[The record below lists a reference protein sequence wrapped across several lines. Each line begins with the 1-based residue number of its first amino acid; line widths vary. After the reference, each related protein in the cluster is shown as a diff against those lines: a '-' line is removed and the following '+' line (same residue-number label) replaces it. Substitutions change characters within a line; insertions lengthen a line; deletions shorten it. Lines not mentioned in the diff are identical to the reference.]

1 MGPRVLTVEQRR
13 LALATAALGS
23 ILPVVVVTVDDFGS
37 HGPAFLIGAAL
48 AAAAPVG
55 SILASPYRR
64 WLRWPFAFS
73 GLPGLTLLQAETGG
87 VASPY
92 AILLV
97 MGMVWFGLMA
107 SDGEL
112 RAGIAVTVA
121 CCFLP
126 MLVIGA
132 PAYPVEPALAV
143 TLALVNCSVLL
154 GLAAT
159 TRQTVRLT
167 ERLRHDANHDRL
179 TGLLNRR
186 GWDDVVDTHFG
197 RRPPAA
203 RSRVVALIDLDQL
216 KKVNDT
222 LGHDR
227 GDELL
232 CSAAEGLGRTFSHG
246 GVVSRLGGDEFAVL
260 VLDRSENEVV
270 RMLAELRSASGM
282 DGAFSAGVVTVKS
295 GDSPGDIMRRADLA
309 LYEAKTT
316 GRNRTC
322 VADESLSQALAHA
335 TQSPEPS
342 ATDTTESS
350 SPV

>member
-1 MGPRVLTVEQRR
+1 MGPRVLTREQRR
-13 LALATAALGS
+13 IALTMAALGS
-23 ILPVVVVTVDDFGS
+23 ILPVVIVTVADFGS
-37 HGPAFLIGAAL
+37 HGPAFLVGAAL

-55 SILASPYRR
+55 SILASPHRR

-112 RAGIAVTVA
+112 RAGIVVTVA
-121 CCFLP
+121 CCFAP
-126 MLVIGA
+126 MLVLGA
-132 PAYPVEPALAV
+132 PSYPVEPAFAV
-143 TLALVNCSVLL
+143 TLALVNCSVLM

-197 RRPPAA
+197 KRPPPA

-216 KKVNDT
+216 KQVNDT

-227 GDELL
+227 GDDLL
-232 CSAAEGLGRTFSHG
+232 RSAADGLRRTFAERA
-246 GVVSRLGGDEFAVL
+246 VVSRLGGDEFAVL
-260 VLDRSENEVV
+260 VVDRPEDEVV
-270 RMLAELRSASGM
+270 GMLAGMRTASGI
-282 DGAFSAGVVTVKS
+282 DGAFSAGVVTVAT
-295 GDSPGDIMRRADLA
+295 GDSPGDVMRRADLA

-322 VADESLSQALAHA
+322 IAAGPVAETLAQASSHLTA
-335 TQSPEPS
+335 SPAP
-342 ATDTTESS
+342 ADPT
-350 SPV
+350 

>member
-23 ILPVVVVTVDDFGS
+23 ILPVVVVTIDDFGS
-37 HGPAFLIGAAL
+37 HGPAFLAGAAL

-55 SILASPYRR
+55 SILAPPTRR
-64 WLRWPFAFS
+64 WVRWPFAFS

-121 CCFLP
+121 CCFVP
-126 MLVIGA
+126 MLVIGP
-132 PAYPVEPALAV
+132 PAYPVDVPLAT

-159 TRQTVRLT
+159 TRQIVRLT
-167 ERLRHDANHDRL
+167 DRLRHEANHDRL

-186 GWDDVVDTHFG
+186 GWDDMVDVHFG

-203 RSRVVALIDLDQL
+203 RSRVVALVDLDQL
-216 KKVNDT
+216 KIVNDT

-232 CSAAEGLGRTFSHG
+232 RSTAEGLRRTFAEHA
-246 GVVSRLGGDEFAVL
+246 VVSRLGGDEFAAL
-260 VLDRSENEVV
+260 VLDRDVEEVV
-270 RMLAELRSASGM
+270 GLLGALRSQSGS
-282 DGAFSAGVVTVKS
+282 DGAFSAGVVGVVD
-295 GDSPGDIMRRADLA
+295 GDAPGDVMRRADLA
-309 LYEAKTT
+309 LYEAKAT

-322 VADESLSQALAHA
+322 VADAPLAETLAHA
-335 TQSPEPS
+335 SEPAQGTPSESPAPG
-342 ATDTTESS
+342 
-350 SPV
+350 